1 MVMWDAFHSKSICQN
16 QTIAILQL
24 CMCYLTLTLYLSL
37 SPSPRLLPRPKV
49 EPAHMLE
56 EGRRPSKH
64 SLERVKEKPE
74 RYSWPD
80 KPIASSVSVPEG
92 FGGEG
97 KEGRGKVER
106 GREERDHRRKREE
119 EWSES
124 RSLDRKRKREIPEGD
139 TTPPPEPKRLRSTDS
154 LGQKEQADHR
164 QRSLE
169 PAASSREEKHPRG
182 VKEGDSGERKRR
194 YEPGGKEPAAK
205 RPRASF
211 SEASSGG
218 HRYSRAEPGS
228 PSARRKNERTR
239 KEKSL
244 EQGQS
249 DSEGSVP
256 EEGEGGK
263 AKKLD
268 WTTISALT
276 TPKPKPVSCSA
287 VQRFSPGA
295 IFARLGVSRSLAGS
309 HLYRDVCSVVSK
321 YLTEENSPSPDPS
334 TPCPQPIPQSLSQAL
349 LENPFGDSE
358 FAMTGVS
365 RIRNETE
372 NREICYNI
380 GPCRRALT
388 ASADF
393 SLRKKLRKASK
404 VGHLQLLICV
414 NTCCLW
420 SYSNVCTVLGPGRR
434 CLLCP

>member
-1 MVMWDAFHSKSICQN
+1 
-16 QTIAILQL
+16 
-24 CMCYLTLTLYLSL
+24 
-37 SPSPRLLPRPKV
+37 
-49 EPAHMLE
+49 MLE

-64 SLERVKEKPE
+64 SLERGKEKPE
-74 RYSWPD
+74 RYSWPE
-80 KPIASSVSVPEG
+80 KPIPSSVTVPEG

-97 KEGRGKVER
+97 KEGRGKGER

-119 EWSES
+119 EWSDT
-124 RSLDRKRKREIPEGD
+124 RSLDRKRKRDISEGD
-139 TTPPPEPKRLRSTDS
+139 TTPPPEPKRLRSADY

-169 PAASSREEKHPRG
+169 PATSSREDKYLRG
-182 VKEGDSGERKRR
+182 AKEGDGGERGERKRR
-194 YEPGGKEPAAK
+194 YEAGGKEPVAK
-205 RPRASF
+205 RPRPSL
-211 SEASSGG
+211 SEASAGG
-218 HRYSRAEPGS
+218 SSHRHSRAEPGS
-228 PSARRKNERTR
+228 PGRRKNERTR
-239 KEKSL
+239 K

-256 EEGEGGK
+256 EGEGGK

-268 WTTISALT
+268 WSTISALT

-309 HLYRDVCSVVSK
+309 DLYRDVCTVVSK
-321 YLTEENSPSPDPS
+321 YLTAPNSPSPDPS
-334 TPCPQPIPQSLSQAL
+334 SPLPQSL

-365 RIRNETE
+365 RIKSEAE
-372 NREICYNI
+372 NRQICYDI

-404 VGHLQLLICV
+404 VGYLYLLTGV
-414 NTCCLW
+414 DTCWL
-420 SYSNVCTVLGPGRR
+420 
-434 CLLCP
+434 